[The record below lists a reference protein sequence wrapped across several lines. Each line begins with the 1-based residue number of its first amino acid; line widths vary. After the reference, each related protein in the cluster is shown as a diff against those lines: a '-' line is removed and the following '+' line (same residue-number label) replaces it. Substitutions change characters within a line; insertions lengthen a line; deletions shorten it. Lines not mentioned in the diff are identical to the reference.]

1 MDIRS
6 RFFRSELNAD
16 YVALDWESGVLRAAA
31 ARVAG
36 GHVTLQGT
44 TSIEWSPETADVQD
58 VAATAEVIRKALR
71 GVAQKS
77 SRAIIVLPREAVLVR
92 KLDLPNVPDN
102 ELPDLVRLQAAT
114 KLATPVD
121 RLALD
126 YLPLTF
132 QEDKTGRS
140 VLLLSMEQERLQ
152 AICKAVEAAGLEPVG
167 CVTSSI
173 SVADLALRS
182 ADPDASAGLALVVYQ
197 HRQRL
202 ELSALLNGQLIFSYS
217 LTLPDLESAA
227 HTQPLMAELSRVLV
241 AVRQAHHDTD
251 IGRVLFVQEGGRDEP
266 VLAALRD
273 RFGDRLRL
281 LDAGE
286 LGRSSLLS
294 GVQGDISAAALGA
307 LVTEAAP
314 TIPTVDFLRPRKA
327 VAQANPRQRQL
338 TIAAAAAGV
347 LLLIGGLVY
356 YHKLSNLDE
365 EIQAL
370 ATKKQDLQELIDRPQ
385 SKAVIAAA
393 QTLNAWSEEK
403 ADPLAVISE
412 FQSLLPGTER
422 LYFTS
427 LTFSP
432 VNGDTIASLA
442 GHGHARK
449 RQDVG
454 DLFQR
459 LSDRGYQVTAKPT
472 TISSR
477 NPDYPIEFDL
487 NIAVR
492 PAPKAKPAGKTSA
505 VTDDATS
512 RPAGNRS

>member
-16 YVALDWESGVLRAAA
+16 YVALDWESGVLRAVA

-44 TSIEWSPETADVQD
+44 SSVDWSPETADVQN
-58 VAATAEVIRKALR
+58 VAGTADAIRTALR
-71 GVAQKS
+71 GIPQKS
-77 SRAIIVLPREAVLVR
+77 SRAVIVLPREAVLVR
-92 KLDLPNVPDN
+92 RLDLPNVPDN

-140 VLLLSMEQERLQ
+140 VLLLSVEQERLQ
-152 AICKAVEAAGLEPVG
+152 QITKAVEAAGLEPVG

-182 ADPDASAGLALVVYQ
+182 AGAEASAGLALVVYQ

-217 LTLPDLESAA
+217 LTLPDIESAA

-251 IGRVLFVQEGGRDEP
+251 ISHVLFVQEGGRDEP

-286 LGRSSLLS
+286 LTRSSLIS
-294 GVQGDISAAALGA
+294 GIQGEVSAAALGA
-307 LVTEAAP
+307 LVAEAAP

-327 VAQANPRQRQL
+327 AAQADPRRRQL
-338 TIAAAAAGV
+338 AIAAGAAGV
-347 LLLIGGLVY
+347 LLLIGGFAY
-356 YHKLSNLDE
+356 YHRLSTLNDE
-365 EIQAL
+365 IESL
-370 ATKKQDLQELIDRPQ
+370 ATQKQKLQEVIDRPQ
-385 SKAVIAAA
+385 TKAIVSAA
-393 QTLNAWSEEK
+393 QSLDAWSAEK
-403 ADPLAVISE
+403 VDPLAVIGE

-422 LYFTS
+422 LYFTTLQFAPENGENLAS
-427 LTFSP
+427 LT
-432 VNGDTIASLA
+432 GD
-442 GHGHARK
+442 GFARK
-449 RQDVG
+449 REDVG
-454 DLFQR
+454 NLFQR
-459 LSDRGYQVTAKPT
+459 LSDRGYLVTAKPT
-472 TISSR
+472 TTSSR
-477 NPDYPIEFDL
+477 NPDYPIQFHLDV
-487 NIAVR
+487 AVR
-492 PAPKAKPAGKTSA
+492 PTPKAKPAGKSSTVSGDTTA
-505 VTDDATS
+505 